1 MIPYDPS
8 NSVPADARQ
17 DVNVD
22 TPATLQLDSDQRSTI
37 DIQSVQR
44 WRKAGIL
51 VGGLLLVGCTTLV
64 APLPVLE
71 HPVEQLGL
79 IAILVCIVGRA
90 WCSLYIGG
98 RKKQEIV
105 SAGPYSVSRNPLYV
119 FSFIGAFGIGA
130 QSGSFS
136 IGLIF
141 AFACWVVFR
150 IVVGR
155 EERFL
160 TDAFGSQYQNYR
172 ERTPRFLPKPSLWRD
187 EAEVL
192 VRPVFFVRTVCDG
205 FFFLLAVPLFGAL
218 EQLQRLGGFGAVVP
232 LP

>member
-1 MIPYDPS
+1 MMRRRSSDDLSGVSKAVNTDQSGPPS
-8 NSVPADARQ
+8 LE
-17 DVNVD
+17 
-22 TPATLQLDSDQRSTI
+22 ATGGSSI

-44 WRKAGIL
+44 WRKAGIV
-51 VGGLLLVGCTTLV
+51 VGGLVLVVCAALFTSW
-64 APLPVLE
+64 PVLE
-71 HPVEQLGL
+71 HPVEHLGL
-79 IAILVCIVGRA
+79 IAIMVCIIGRA

-130 QSGSFS
+130 QSGSLS
-136 IGLIF
+136 VGLIF
-141 AFACWVVFR
+141 ALACWAVFR

-155 EERFL
+155 EERYL
-160 TDAFGSQYQNYR
+160 SDTFGNDYQAYR

-192 VRPVFFVRTVCDG
+192 IRPVFFVRTVRDG
-205 FFFLLAVPLFGAL
+205 FVFFLALPLFEAL
-218 EQLQRLGGFGAVVP
+218 EQLQRLSGFNAVLP